1 MSVRTRPMDLPPLQ
15 SGSARYRR
23 AWRRGWAIPDRLP
36 VDEWAERY
44 RILPRESSSEPGRFR
59 VDRAPFVREILRC
72 LSHNDPAKRVV
83 WMASTQV
90 TKTETGNNW
99 IGSSMH
105 QNPGP
110 MMVVQPTQNLAKRWS
125 KQRLAP
131 MLDSTPVLQSLV
143 RPARSRDSGN
153 TTLMKEFPGGVLV
166 VAGANSAV
174 DLRSLPA
181 RDVFADEV
189 DAYPEDVD
197 GEGEPLTLAERR
209 QSTFPRRKLFETST
223 PTIKDASVIER
234 DFKLGD
240 QRLYFVP
247 CPHCAHK
254 QVLRDENL
262 QDDGTYLC
270 EACGTSIEHHH
281 KTWMLANGEWRA
293 QNPEGKYPSFHIS
306 AHYSPVG
313 LGYSWAEIAEER
325 RKARASGDREQ
336 MQVYQNTICGL
347 PYEDETGK
355 IDHEDIRGRAGGY
368 ACRTIPPGCVILTA
382 GVDVQDDRFA
392 VQILGFGRGR
402 RGDTSF
408 LRVWVIDYFEIPADP
423 ALDEDWEKLDREL
436 LDITFRNSCGMDL
449 RIRAIAVDTGGHHT
463 HSAYQY
469 CRTRKKRLVLAIKG
483 DRYPNKPI
491 IAGRPRPQDVNTRG
505 GVLRH
510 GVDLWFVGADTAKGW
525 IYSRLQADA
534 QNEPGDYRISFPG
547 DLSEDYF
554 LQLTSERYDAKANR
568 WRKINGRRNEALDT
582 FVYGIAAAM
591 HPSIRVHILKDA
603 DWDRIEQHVQPMIPD
618 LFESSTPES
627 VASSAQ
633 ENDGDSMAKVSP
645 VADAL
650 HQANRSRRKRFSATR
665 W

>member
-1 MSVRTRPMDLPPLQ
+1 
-15 SGSARYRR
+15 
-23 AWRRGWAIPDRLP
+23 
-36 VDEWAERY
+36 
-44 RILPRESSSEPGRFR
+44 
-59 VDRAPFVREILRC
+59 
-72 LSHNDPAKRVV
+72 
-83 WMASTQV
+83 
-90 TKTETGNNW
+90 
-99 IGSSMH
+99 
-105 QNPGP
+105 

-189 DAYPEDVD
+189 DGYPEDVD

-240 QRLYFVP
+240 QRLFFVP
-247 CPHCAHK
+247 CPHCQHK
-254 QVLRDENL
+254 QTLRDENL

-270 EACGTSIEHHH
+270 ESCGTAIEHHH

-306 AHYSPVG
+306 SFYSPVG
-313 LGYSWAEIAEER
+313 LGYTWAEIAEER
-325 RKARASGDREQ
+325 RKARASGDREAL
-336 MQVYQNTICGL
+336 QVYANTLLGL
-347 PYEDETGK
+347 PFEDETGK
-355 IDHEDIRGRAGGY
+355 IDHEDIRSRAGGY
-368 ACRTIPPGCVILTA
+368 GCRAIPPGCLILTA

-408 LRVWVIDYFEIPADP
+408 LRVWAVDFFEIPADP

-436 LDITFRNSCGMDL
+436 LDISFRNGCGTDM

-463 HSAYQY
+463 HAVYQY

-534 QNEPGDYRISFPG
+534 HNDADDYRISFPG
-547 DLSEDYF
+547 DLPEDYF

-582 FVYGIAAAM
+582 FVYGVAAAM
-591 HPSIRVHILKDA
+591 HPTIRVGMLKDA
-603 DWDRIEQHVQPMIPD
+603 DWERIERQVQPLTPD
-618 LFESSTPES
+618 LFGSEPATTAPPSNARPTPEPAPAAPA
-627 VASSAQ
+627 VAEPKSKRTPAPRKQ
-633 ENDGDSMAKVSP
+633 PPGVDGFGSP
-645 VADAL
+645 DWNL
-650 HQANRSRRKRFSATR
+650 
-665 W
+665 